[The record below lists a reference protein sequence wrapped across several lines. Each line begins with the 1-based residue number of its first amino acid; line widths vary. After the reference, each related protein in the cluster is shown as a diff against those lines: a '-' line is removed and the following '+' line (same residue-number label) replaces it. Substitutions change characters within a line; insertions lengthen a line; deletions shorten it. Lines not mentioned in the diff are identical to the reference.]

1 MQFKL
6 LVRTVKHF
14 SPASLGPTTAIYLST
29 KMAATVNLHY
39 DDDDDDSDDD
49 DDDDGE
55 DLDYDYMRMILVMM
69 LMIAKPLKFEEQKA
83 TIPYQ

>member
-1 MQFKL
+1 MQYLVQFKL

-14 SPASLGPTTAIYLST
+14 SPASLGPTTAVYLST

-39 DDDDDDSDDD
+39 DDDDDD
-49 DDDDGE
+49 DGE
-55 DLDYDYMRMILVMM
+55 DLDYDYMRMILLMM
-69 LMIAKPLKFEEQKA
+69 VMIAKLLKFEEQKA

>member
-14 SPASLGPTTAIYLST
+14 SPASLGPTTAVYLST

-39 DDDDDDSDDD
+39 DDDDDDDGDDDVDD
-49 DDDDGE
+49 DDDDG
-55 DLDYDYMRMILVMM
+55 R
-69 LMIAKPLKFEEQKA
+69 
-83 TIPYQ
+83 